1 MCSPGDP
8 PAAMACRSLKEA
20 RPGGPEH
27 GPFAYE
33 KSRHHDGRWSHR
45 NRWPYRLSRAAKGVN
60 VNVDTRIDRSQAQ
73 QICCLTTED
82 PCQHA
87 DSLPQWSQD
96 YLQLTSGEFRG
107 RIVEMSSGPVQ
118 LFRESMDQVIDEKG
132 HPRPSSYTLG
142 VPVNVH
148 PDGYWQAH
156 EVVRDSMLTLLPGEE
171 LHFRTPRLSDIFVSV
186 IDADTLDSYAESVLG
201 HEVAPLIARAQMQT
215 LSSQAAMRYRQ
226 VLHEVMCCVQ
236 STPDVLQHGAS
247 RRAVAESVMNAS
259 LTAVL
264 SLCGRP
270 ERSRGGHAIHRAIV
284 ERARQYVLSRRDA
297 PPSVSELS
305 VHLKMSR
312 RGLHHAFMNVL
323 GISPVTFLRY
333 VRLHGVR
340 KDLLHGGA
348 DVTVSSAA
356 CKWGFWHMGMFASY
370 YKALFGESPSSTLKR
385 PPQVRTHAW
394 ASGVQEWPI
403 AALSE

>member
-1 MCSPGDP
+1 MNTCES
-8 PAAMACRSLKEA
+8 A
-20 RPGGPEH
+20 RQTLSYEQQAGP
-27 GPFAYE
+27 
-33 KSRHHDGRWSHR
+33 R
-45 NRWPYRLSRAAKGVN
+45 V
-60 VNVDTRIDRSQAQ
+60 
-73 QICCLTTED
+73 CCFVTED

-87 DSLPQWSQD
+87 DSLPQWSQE
-96 YLQLTSGEFRG
+96 YLQLTSGEFHG

-132 HPRPSSYTLG
+132 HPRPSSYTFG

-156 EVVRDSMLTLLPGEE
+156 EVRRDSLLTLLPGEE
-171 LHFRTPRLSDIFVSV
+171 LHFRTPRMSDIFVAV

-201 HEVAPLIARAQMQT
+201 HEVASVVARTQMQT
-215 LSSQAAMRYRQ
+215 LQSGAAMRYRQ

-236 STPDVLQHGAS
+236 STPEVLQHAAS
-247 RRAVAESVMNAS
+247 CQAVSESIINAS
-259 LTAVL
+259 LTALL
-264 SLCGRP
+264 SISEQP

-284 ERARQYVLSRRDA
+284 ERARQYILANRDS
-297 PPSVSELS
+297 PPSVSDLS
-305 VHLKMSR
+305 AYLKMSR

-340 KDLLHGGA
+340 KDLLHGGP
-348 DVTVSSAA
+348 DVSVSSAA
-356 CKWGFWHMGMFASY
+356 CKWGFWHMGMFSSY

-385 PPQVRTHAW
+385 PPQVRVEPW
-394 ASGVQEWPI
+394 SSGTGDWPFPG
-403 AALSE
+403 LSD